1 MNQSNSVAL
10 MARANSVI
18 PGGVNSPVRSF
29 NGVGGTPPFI
39 QRAEGP
45 YLIDE
50 DDNRYIDYVL
60 SWGPMILGH
69 AHPEVVAATH
79 AAIARGLSYGAATA
93 VEVEMAE
100 LLNKLMPSLEQIRL
114 VNSGTEATMTAIR
127 LARGYTSRNKI
138 IKFAGC
144 YHGHADC
151 LLVNAGSGGLT
162 FGIPSS
168 AGVPYD
174 FVQHTLTSNFNDL
187 ASVAAWFE
195 EYPNDIAAIIVEPV
209 AANMNCVLPQP
220 DFLPGLRKLCDDYGA
235 VLIFDEVIT
244 GFRVAL
250 GGAQEYFNVKPDL
263 TTFGKIIGGGM
274 PVGAFG
280 GRTDIMSCLS
290 PLGPVYQAGTLS
302 GNPIA
307 VTAGLVNLK
316 LISEPHFYTKLSA
329 KTQQL
334 TEGLTKAAE
343 KAGVPFMT
351 HQIGGLFGLFFTHQS
366 VFNVN
371 DVKNC
376 DTNAYNHFF
385 HQMLKAGIYLA
396 PSAFEAG
403 FMSIAHSDADLQY
416 TIDAAEK
423 AFQSVANK
431 MEELII

>member
-1 MNQSNSVAL
+1 MKHTQSASL
-10 MARANSVI
+10 IERASRVI

-39 QRAEGP
+39 KHAEKA

-50 DDNRYIDYVL
+50 DSNRYIDYVL

-69 AHPEVVAATH
+69 AHPEVVKATQ
-79 AAIARGLSYGAATA
+79 AAIANGLSYGAATA
-93 VEVEMAE
+93 IEVEMAE
-100 LLNKLMPSLEQIRL
+100 LLTQLVPSMELVRL

-127 LARGYTSRNKI
+127 LARGYTQRNKI

-144 YHGHADC
+144 YHGHADS

-168 AGVPYD
+168 AGVPHD
-174 FVQHTLTSNFNDL
+174 FVKHTLTANFNDL
-187 ASVAAWFE
+187 ASVESWFK
-195 EYPNDIAAIIVEPV
+195 EYPEDIAAIIVEPV

-220 DFLPGLRKLCDDYGA
+220 DFLSGLRKLCDHYGSL
-235 VLIFDEVIT
+235 LIFDEVIT

-250 GGAQEYFNVKPDL
+250 GGAQEYFNIKPDL

-280 GRTDIMSCLS
+280 GRADIMSCLS

-316 LISEPHFYTKLSA
+316 LISQPGFYDELTTKCQRLAQGIGAAARSA
-329 KTQQL
+329 
-334 TEGLTKAAE
+334 GIP
-343 KAGVPFMT
+343 VVVN
-351 HQIGGLFGLFFTHQS
+351 QIGGLFGLFFTNKPIL
-366 VFNVN
+366 NVN

-376 DTNAYNHFF
+376 DANAYNAFF
-385 HQMLKAGIYLA
+385 HHMLNAGVYLA

-403 FMSIAHSDADLQY
+403 FMSIAHTDADIDY
-416 TIDAAEK
+416 TIAAAEK
-423 AFQSVANK
+423 SFNQIKIPA
-431 MEELII
+431 

>member
-1 MNQSNSVAL
+1 MNHSNSAAL
-10 MARANSVI
+10 LERATTVI

-29 NGVGGTPPFI
+29 NGVGGTPCFI
-39 QRAEGP
+39 KRAEGS

-50 DDNRYIDYVL
+50 DANRYIDYVL

-69 AHPEVVAATH
+69 AHPEVVAATQ
-79 AAIARGLSYGAATA
+79 AAIANGLSYGAATA
-93 VEVEMAE
+93 IEVEMAE
-100 LLNKLMPSLEQIRL
+100 LLNKLMPSLEQVRL

-127 LARGYTSRNKI
+127 LARGFTSRNKI
-138 IKFAGC
+138 IKFDGC

-168 AGVPYD
+168 AGVPHD
-174 FVQHTLTSNFNDL
+174 FVKHTLTATFNDL
-187 ASVAAWFE
+187 ASVEAWFE
-195 EYPNDIAAIIVEPV
+195 EYPEDIAAIIVEPV
-209 AANMNCVLPQP
+209 AANMNCVLPLP
-220 DFLPGLRKLCDDYGA
+220 DFLPGLRKLCDDHGS
-235 VLIFDEVIT
+235 VLIFDEVIS

-263 TTFGKIIGGGM
+263 TTLGKIIGGGM

-280 GRTDIMSCLS
+280 GRMDIMSWLS

-316 LISEPHFYTKLSA
+316 LISEPHFFTELNA
-329 KTQQL
+329 KCQQL
-334 TEGLTKAAE
+334 TEGLTEVARS
-343 KAGVPFMT
+343 AGIPFMA
-351 HQIGGLFGLFFTHQS
+351 HQIGGLFGLFFTDQS

-376 DTNAYNHFF
+376 DINAYNRFF
-385 HQMLKAGIYLA
+385 HQMLNSGIYLA
-396 PSAFEAG
+396 PSAYEAG
-403 FMSIAHSDADLQY
+403 FMSIAHTDADIND
-416 TIDAAEK
+416 TIQAAAK
-423 AFQSVANK
+423 AFSS
-431 MEELII
+431 LF